1 MKKFLL
7 IGMLIPVLVQAQWH
21 VNLLGGFSNYIGDL
35 QSRNY
40 TTQQSHFAFSG
51 GLQYDLSP
59 HFSIL
64 GNLSYAKVGASDAYS
79 SKPTVVARNLSF
91 QSRIYEGN
99 LLLEYNLLD
108 LSEHRFT
115 PYAFAGVAL
124 YHFNPYAFDTL
135 GNKLYLRQL
144 STEGQGLAAYPDRKP
159 YSLTQFAIPFGGGIK
174 MRVTDNVVI
183 AYEIGLRKLFTDY
196 LDDVSTTYVDQ
207 AALLAARGPDAV
219 KMAYRGGEL
228 KTGEPYPADGTVR
241 GNSKTKDWYYISGI
255 RVTIGLFGNKNGAQ
269 QYRRGK
275 AVYDCPKKV
284 Y

>member
-1 MKKFLL
+1 
-7 IGMLIPVLVQAQWH
+7 MLAPVLVQAQWH

-35 QSRNY
+35 QSRGY
-40 TTQQSHFAFSG
+40 TTQQAHFAFSG

-79 SKPTVVARNLSF
+79 KKPDVVARNLSF

-108 LSEHRFT
+108 LNQHRFT
-115 PYAFAGVAL
+115 PYAFGGFAL
-124 YHFNPYAFDTL
+124 YHFNPFAFDSL
-135 GNKLYLRQL
+135 GHKLYLRQL
-144 STEGQGLAAYPDRKP
+144 STEGEGLAAYPDRKP
-159 YSLTQFAIPFGGGIK
+159 YKLTQIAIPFGGGIK

-207 AALLAARGPDAV
+207 ATLLAARGPDAV
-219 KMAYRGGEL
+219 KMAYRGSEL
-228 KTGEPYPADGTVR
+228 KTGGAYPEDGTIR
-241 GNSKTKDWYYISGI
+241 GNHKTKDWYYISGI
-255 RVTIGLFGNKNGAQ
+255 RVTIGINTRRGAQ
-269 QYRRGK
+269 EYRRSKG
-275 AVYDCPKKV
+275 VYDCPEKV